1 MDRSTERRG
10 RVSRRAVLM
19 GIAVGATAPVAT
31 ALSGGP
37 AMAHPR
43 TQTAQQTPR
52 RKSTSAAP
60 ECLSGLIQ
68 EGRMTYADLMAG

>member
-1 MDRSTERRG
+1 MDRPTESRGGRMSRRG
-10 RVSRRAVLM
+10 VLM
-19 GIAVGATAPVAT
+19 GIALGATAPVAS
-31 ALSGGP
+31 ALTGGP

-43 TQTAQQTPR
+43 ASAAR
-52 RKSTSAAP
+52 RTTSNRAP

>member
-1 MDRSTERRG
+1 MDRPTERPSG
-10 RVSRRAVLM
+10 RLSRRGVLI
-19 GIAVGATAPVAT
+19 GIAVGVAAPVAS
-31 ALSGGP
+31 ALTGGP

-43 TQTAQQTPR
+43 YAAQADGVTD
-52 RKSTSAAP
+52 AAPP

>member
-1 MDRSTERRG
+1 MDGKTERPTG
-10 RVSRRAVLM
+10 RLSRRGVLI
-19 GIAVGATAPVAT
+19 GIGVGLTAPVAT
-31 ALSGGP
+31 ALHGGP

-43 TQTAQQTPR
+43 HATNAR
-52 RKSTSAAP
+52 STRGNAAP

>member
-1 MDRSTERRG
+1 MDGKTETPTGRLSRRG
-10 RVSRRAVLM
+10 VLI
-19 GIAVGATAPVAT
+19 GIGVGLTAPVAT

-43 TQTAQQTPR
+43 HVPQNRVAGT
-52 RKSTSAAP
+52 KAAP